1 MMPDSTT
8 APATTFVEY
17 LRAPAWVF
25 GGLGLLL
32 GLDSSALT
40 IVALRSLGDDPLL
53 SGGPAALFFVMFG
66 LGMALIV
73 YVMLDATLMTLSVAG
88 NTLTATM
95 GVFGRRRSW
104 HIDRMTQVTA
114 TQHSLV
120 QHGGR
125 GNIFAPTSRR
135 AWMMFGTKDGV
146 EFHHQDESGT
156 TALYFIS
163 SRRPSDLATKLAS

>member
-1 MMPDSTT
+1 MANNRIDRMRED
-8 APATTFVEY
+8 EY

-40 IVALRSLGDDPLL
+40 IVALRNLGDDPLL

-73 YVMLDATLMTLSVAG
+73 YVMLDATLMTVSVSG
-88 NTLTATM
+88 SELTVTM
-95 GVFGRRRSW
+95 GVFGKRRSW
-104 HIDRMTQVTA
+104 RIDGITQVA
-114 TQHSLV
+114 ETQHSLV
-120 QHGGR
+120 RHSGR

-135 AWMMFGTKDGV
+135 AWMMFGIKDGV
-146 EFHHQDESGT
+146 EFQYQDDSGAKVT
-156 TALYFIS
+156 YFIS
-163 SRRPSDLATKLAS
+163 SRNPSDLASKLAS